1 MEPVKLL
8 EQVVAEGQRVIDN
21 IKPDQ
26 LGDPTPCEEF
36 DVKALLNHLTMAA
49 ALITDGVHQQPMNPE
64 LFTKDFLGADPA
76 GSFRETSKQLVEA
89 WNEPGVLDGTVI
101 MPYGETPAV
110 AGANFTCLELYAHVC
125 DAAIATGQED
135 ALDPTV
141 AADVFEAVSAMPIDK
156 FRMPGVFGP
165 EVPCDEAAP
174 AHRRMLALL
183 GRQV

>member
-8 EQVVAEGQRVIDN
+8 ENVVAEGQRIVDN

-26 LGDPTPCEEF
+26 LGDPTPCEDF

-64 LFTKDFLGADPA
+64 LFSKDFIGDDAA
-76 GSFRETSKQLVEA
+76 GSFRGISKGLLEA

-110 AGANFTCLELYAHVC
+110 AGASFTCLELYAHIS
-125 DAAIATGQED
+125 DAAIATRQED
-135 ALDPTV
+135 ALDPAV
-141 AADVFEAVSAMPIDK
+141 AQSVFDLVSAMPIDK